1 MTQKREHGRS
11 LERLL
16 LLVVLVAAATGSGAC
31 DLTGP
36 RTPVGNYTLTTIDGK
51 TVPVA
56 VVADVDYKF
65 EVLSGMLSLGA
76 DGSFSAVT
84 QTRETVQSHA
94 SVFNDTLGGTWTRDH
109 SILTLTASD
118 SVVTTG
124 DWNSGRITLALTD
137 GSSRTSYVYARQ

>member
-1 MTQKREHGRS
+1 MTQKREHWRS
-11 LERLL
+11 LRKQL
-16 LLVVLVAAATGSGAC
+16 LLVGLATAAIASAAC
-31 DLTGP
+31 DLTSP
-36 RTPVGNYTLTTIDGK
+36 KTPVGNYTLTTVDGK
-51 TVPVA
+51 AVPLA
-56 VVADVDYKF
+56 LVADVDYKF

-137 GSSRTSYVYARQ
+137 GTSRTAYVYARQ